1 MRACPFGQS
10 NDWQDTRGR
19 RGMPNDIKQN
29 QMRNDL
35 KVLQLR
41 RDEKFQD
48 IILVIA
54 GGLSFGEFEALA
66 DEQKTRFANEAE
78 DAIDEWE
85 EMIQLHVPP
94 PEPTTPLQTLLR
106 DYHEICGWI
115 MDIHD
120 EDVARRFHEG
130 Q

>member
-1 MRACPFGQS
+1 M
-10 NDWQDTRGR
+10 
-19 RGMPNDIKQN
+19 GMPNDIKKN
-29 QMRNDL
+29 HMKNDL
-35 KVLQLR
+35 KELELR
-41 RDEKFQD
+41 RNEKFRN

-85 EMIQLHVPP
+85 EMIHMHVPP

-106 DYHEICGWI
+106 DYHEICGRI

>member
-1 MRACPFGQS
+1 
-10 NDWQDTRGR
+10 
-19 RGMPNDIKQN
+19 MPNDIKQI

-120 EDVARRFHEG
+120 EDVARRFHKG
-130 Q
+130 R